1 MHPFSDLQYQNK
13 PEMTHVISRAEGVY
27 IYDNDGRKILDGIS
41 DLWCVYAVL
50 VVLYSSFWNLINNR
64 VIVKS
69 NERFN

>member
-50 VVLYSSFWNLINNR
+50 VVLYSSF
-64 VIVKS
+64 
-69 NERFN
+69 